1 MPDDSKPLP
10 ALDPSVLAQLACP
23 ACLGALRLEEVRLV
37 CADCGRVYQ
46 IVEGIPALIAG
57 REEISQN

>member
-1 MPDDSKPLP
+1 
-10 ALDPSVLAQLACP
+10 VLAQLACP
-23 ACLGALRLEEVRLV
+23 ACLGALRLEEARLV